1 MFASIVSLL
10 KGDLDRQVSW
20 AKKEFSRQAGTAAL
34 KAGLATG
41 AGIAVLGT
49 VIVGLMALYTA
60 VALRHGPLIGYA
72 VVGAVTA
79 VTEIGLFIAC
89 RFVGSAACSDLRPG
103 AFRVSNVCEGSP
115 RAPREASAVSRC
127 AQD

>member
-49 VIVGLMALYTA
+49 VIVGLIWARYGNECSVRTL
-60 VALRHGPLIGYA
+60 GY
-72 VVGAVTA
+72 
-79 VTEIGLFIAC
+79 
-89 RFVGSAACSDLRPG
+89 
-103 AFRVSNVCEGSP
+103 
-115 RAPREASAVSRC
+115 
-127 AQD
+127 

>member
-1 MFASIVSLL
+1 MFASIVGLL

-20 AKKEFSRQAGTAAL
+20 AKKEISRQAGTAAL

-49 VIVGLMALYTA
+49 VIVGLMALYAA

-79 VTEIGLFIAC
+79 GTGHSCISL
-89 RFVGSAACSDLRPG
+89 DD
-103 AFRVSNVCEGSP
+103 RVANQ
-115 RAPREASAVSRC
+115 RAMSKC
-127 AQD
+127 H

>member
-41 AGIAVLGT
+41 AGN
-49 VIVGLMALYTA
+49 
-60 VALRHGPLIGYA
+60 
-72 VVGAVTA
+72 
-79 VTEIGLFIAC
+79 C
-89 RFVGSAACSDLRPG
+89 R
-103 AFRVSNVCEGSP
+103 
-115 RAPREASAVSRC
+115 
-127 AQD
+127 